1 MSKKW
6 NIVFI
11 LADEHG
17 KLIQN
22 EEAVTKE
29 QYGSKDKLERL
40 NLKGQGYIEFSN
52 TVSPGA
58 STIQSTESIM
68 SGIYA
73 AKAHMHHY
81 RAWPE
86 WDSLETQVLGDFLED
101 HGYEVIGFSS
111 LFNANNWLPCLHIK
125 NSDLYTNFSP
135 IKRDIYSNEVVMAAV
150 SDYFLNAEKNNK
162 SKLFIVHSVLMFKI
176 WDELI
181 NLFFKNGYDYDNTIF
196 IVTSDHNLPQG
207 FRRYYLYFLARFG
220 LELYHHTDLT
230 EYNTRVIFYL
240 KYPGSKGMDI
250 KTPVAGYDIVP
261 TILDLIGMKDMC
273 PAKFDGV
280 SLLPLIEGETIPDR
294 MIRVDNLYP
303 YQIGREQGRIT
314 SIRSS
319 KYKYICRPDPISS
332 YISYRMTERWPLV
345 LQKEEFYDIED
356 DMWERDNLIHSE
368 DVAIQREIVRH
379 REFLEE
385 SNMEILTFHIESL
398 RKIFRK
404 KELSKTLFQGK
415 KQGRMLCFQTCPEHV
430 FKSIICVFENE
441 LPEWGIDVVLKKRD
455 AECVSGITGIER
467 RYIYPDD
474 SLYDSEVF
482 KKCIFPDLNE
492 CYDVILGMSNFP
504 MGDYEDIYDVTQF
517 PVGDLASSL
526 KIIKDIDCSLKAI
539 ICLNMDFIFANDF
552 DKIDRHNITIKQR
565 IRKIIRR
572 MLPERMRSLLR
583 KVIIDDEKKNK
594 IDPELARSII
604 STRDW
609 ANQGKNAREL

>member
-6 NIVFI
+6 NIVFM

-40 NLKGQGYIEFSN
+40 NLKSQGYIEFSN

-58 STIQSTESIM
+58 STIQSIESIM
-68 SGIYA
+68 AGIYA

-86 WDSLETQVLGDFLED
+86 WDSLENPVLGDFLEEY
-101 HGYEVIGFSS
+101 GYEVIGFSS
-111 LFNANNWLPCLHIK
+111 LFNANSWLPCLHIK
-125 NSDLYTNFSP
+125 NPDLYTNFSP
-135 IKRDIYSNEVVMAAV
+135 IKRDIYSNEVIMTAV

-162 SKLFIVHSVLMFKI
+162 SKLFIVHSVLLFTI

-181 NLFFKNGYDYDNTIF
+181 NLFSKNGYDYDNTIF

-240 KYPGSKGMDI
+240 KYPGSKGMYI

-261 TILDLIGMKDMC
+261 TILDLIGMKDMW
-273 PAKFDGV
+273 PAKFDGI
-280 SLLPLIEGETIPDR
+280 SLLPLVEGKTIPDR
-294 MIRVDNLYP
+294 MIRADNLYP

-314 SIRSS
+314 GIRSA
-319 KYKYICRPDPISS
+319 KYKYIYRSDPTSS

-356 DMWERDNLIHSE
+356 DIWEKHNLIDSE
-368 DVAIQREIVRH
+368 DVAMQREIVRH

-385 SNMEILTFHIESL
+385 SNSEIINFHVKSL
-398 RKIFRK
+398 RNIFRK
-404 KELSKTLFQGK
+404 KNLSEMLFKGK
-415 KQGRMLCFQTCPEHV
+415 KQGRMLCFETCPEHV
-430 FKSIICVFENE
+430 FKSIICVFDNE
-441 LPEWGIDVVLKKRD
+441 LSGWSIDVVLKKRD
-455 AECVSGITGIER
+455 AECVNGITGIER
-467 RYIYPDD
+467 RYIYPNN
-474 SLYDSEVF
+474 SVYDSKVF
-482 KKCIFPDLNE
+482 KNCIFPDLNE
-492 CYDVILGMSNFP
+492 YYDVILGMSNFP

-517 PVGDLASSL
+517 PVGDLTSSL
-526 KIIKDIDCSLKAI
+526 KIMKDIDCSLRAV
-539 ICLNMDFIFANDF
+539 ICLNMDFIFAKDF
-552 DKIDRHNITIKQR
+552 KNIDRHIITSKQR
-565 IRKIIRR
+565 IKKIVRR
-572 MLPERMRSLLR
+572 MLPETVRSLLK

-594 IDPELARSII
+594 IDPDLARSII
-604 STRDW
+604 TTKENNS
-609 ANQGKNAREL
+609 